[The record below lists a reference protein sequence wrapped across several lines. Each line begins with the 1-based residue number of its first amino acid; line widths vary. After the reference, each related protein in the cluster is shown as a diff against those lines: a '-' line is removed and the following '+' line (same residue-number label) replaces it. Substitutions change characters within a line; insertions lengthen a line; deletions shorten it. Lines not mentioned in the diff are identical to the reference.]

1 VIYYIPGDDGDQTRR
16 RRRTKPGSLL
26 RNADG
31 DGIAEAHTVFIGG
44 LHSPFGMALVGNP
57 LYIAKTDADA
67 LPLQSWR
74 DAD

>member
-1 VIYYIPGDDGDQTRR
+1 MVIKRAGAGVPSPDRCCAM
-16 RRRTKPGSLL
+16 RT
-26 RNADG
+26 AM
-31 DGIAEAHTVFIGG
+31 GIAEAHTVFIGG

-57 LYIAKTDADA
+57 LYIAETDADA